1 MPNLNPILHFNS
13 QGDEVKN
20 LQSQLQKITG
30 VAISKTEVDAQ
41 TFGTETAM
49 AISEVQKKFNL
60 AVTGVA
66 DENTLQK
73 IGEVFNG
80 INQRS
85 VAGTIQLDNG
95 LPASGLKIV
104 VVDKSFDGQEKVLG
118 EALLDTNGK
127 YQIDYTQE
135 MLGLGKNQ
143 ADLELRVVDTNN
155 LSKVV
160 ATSATVFNAVNDA
173 GISLTIP
180 TDAVPQPSEFAQIT
194 ADLKKELGT
203 TALKDLVETTDRHDI
218 SFLANKTGWDAR
230 MVAMVVQ
237 SEKESANTGLNSD
250 YYYALYRAGM
260 PLDSAALHQT
270 NNETVAQT
278 WQTAIDA
285 KIITG
290 NPDSVQSNKDKFATA
305 SLPYYLENN
314 PTLGVSKFK
323 DILSIS
329 LGNDENKQRDFAQMY
344 YEHQGE
350 MADFWTK
357 AETIFGTETV
367 KNIRLDGQLG
377 FLTLNNAPLIQS
389 LRTNGMIANTPL
401 DLVKKGFYENKGW
414 DNALSS
420 AAIPADIQGANDA
433 EKKSNYASLMS
444 NQLRLAYPTEV
455 LAHQIE
461 TGVLTPKSEDA
472 TVKTNVVNFFYN
484 QEKKFVIGR
493 DTVKS
498 YQATHGDTGLTP
510 EEESEVNRT
519 IALYQTSASD
529 KAMQVLAKQKLD
541 AAHLIVQYTEEEFIV
556 MFRGIYKSI
565 FENDGVTDQDIDL
578 LAHLTY
584 IKAHSINSVVLNFT
598 TSAIKEGNAPPLIG
612 ANGVKDPIAEGIK
625 GSVSME
631 KLFGSLD
638 FADCNQCESI
648 FSPSAYL
655 VDILKFL
662 DLKKYDR
669 NGLEV
674 LPKTYKQENPLDV
687 LLNRRP
693 DIEHLDLT
701 CENTNTVLPYIDIVN
716 EILEYWVVKNADIA
730 PEIAFLHLK
739 DFEGHNIFEGDS
751 TEDLLANPL
760 YIDQTVYDTILSTAI
775 YPTNLP
781 FNYPLTSLRAY
792 YNALK
797 SPLADTMEIIQKD
810 KEIAD
815 SWKDIYM
822 EQLGISPQE
831 YSILTDNTAHKN
843 PTLFGEDPV
852 LTIQQLNDTIGNART
867 FTRKMEIAYIDLV
880 RLLKTKYINPA
891 AALIPKLEALQTPIK
906 SQVKE
911 NKYPDFANIQN
922 LISGSIQF
930 GDLTLPTNLR
940 LEDFEGNV
948 ENWLRN
954 NGESILGLI
963 LLTGKGDDFGNLTL
977 QYADPDPSKSAIKE
991 DDFLRFYR
999 FIRIWK
1005 KIGWS
1010 IEDTDAIFSIL
1021 YKAENKKVDGDND
1034 AQILEKLDKGTKD
1047 ILLKIAQLKQIQSLL
1062 KPTGKNI
1069 VEQLLCLWGNI
1080 NTFGSKNLYE
1090 RFFLNATILR
1100 NDSVFKANGQGEVLT
1115 DNTQKL
1121 ESHKTSII
1129 AAFNIKADELD
1140 FILSG
1145 KILKSDDVLNIENL
1159 SIIYRH
1165 AFLARSL
1172 KMKVSELVSLI
1183 DLSGLN
1189 PFDPLQDGIP
1199 TTPTTLKFIE
1209 LAQKLNVGGIK
1220 ISTLEYWLLNQDST
1234 GKMLPNDKVAE
1245 DLLRTLKTALN
1256 KIDPIH
1262 IFPNPNEEEAV
1273 FQAKVKEMM
1282 GLIYGS
1288 SVVEQFFSI
1297 GNIRNQTFTA
1307 TYSQKTEILD
1317 GTLPGLTYDQFKKT
1331 LSFKGQMDDAKKSA
1345 LEDAADRVVDAD
1357 FDKIKFKEALKFIFE
1372 QPKKQYEKFIG
1383 SYPMFKPYIDNFQK
1397 PILPDEEAQ
1406 KGFIS
1411 SIYHNLADNILPSFI
1426 ARQKTE
1432 TVKQLVANS
1441 IGLAQPMADLLFE
1454 NSEIINLEE
1463 KKGLVSHFEN
1473 IQDDIGLTA
1482 PTDKKTFY
1490 FEVPQNDEYN
1500 FYVEIDTT
1508 CKITLSF
1515 IDGINPN
1522 FGGDDSNFIN
1532 QSPIPLQ
1539 AGKLLKFD
1547 VLFNSNTSKLKIKWS
1562 SREIAKIEIPNAV
1575 LYDESNVTQAKEAYL
1590 KLWKANQLI
1599 SLFNLN
1605 EQELAFLAISSPYQI
1620 NTKSFFNQLVVND
1633 SIITAETNFF
1643 VSSLIPKLL
1652 ALNTFKKKYRLTG
1665 ESVVNLM
1672 ESPDFSDKTG
1682 LGITQLLGWQKA
1694 QKVDIMTYLGFENA
1708 QLKDIINWLKLH
1720 DFVELSQKTGLSINQ
1735 LIAWTN
1741 VSPTTQTI
1749 IAVKNTLCSLYD
1761 SQGWLDTLKPINDTI
1776 RAQQRDALVAF
1787 TLQKMSTHDG
1797 TKHIDTPSKLFEFFL
1812 IDVEMGTC
1820 MGTSRIRQAISAVQ
1834 LFVQRCLMNL
1844 ENDILP
1850 ESIKSKQWEWMK
1862 RYRVWEANRRIFIY
1876 PENWLE
1882 PELRDNKSFF
1892 FRDLEG
1898 ELLQAD
1904 ITDEMAEKALYGYLE
1919 KLDGIAKLEIVGMYL
1934 EEQDPNK
1941 QTDDVLHVIGRTNG
1955 MSRKY
1960 YYRRFEYGFWT
1971 PWEHI
1976 NLDIEDTPVL
1986 PVIWKNRL
1994 FLFWLNVIVKGQD
2007 GQPLNIKDGKAENLT
2022 SLQALVTVEINL
2034 SWSEYYKGKWQPRK
2048 TSDYNESIKITN
2060 QNRNDFN
2067 REDHKLY
2074 SQIGKDGELEI
2085 SVSPMIAHFIG
2096 SFTLFNTHSNPIC
2109 LSTKFDKGLYKEQ
2122 RNLSTMN
2129 RGLKMGYFIPT
2140 ENGDSTPIKT
2150 IYNHNILNTINNGKV
2165 TELHHELQGSKIE
2178 APFFVEDRQH
2188 TFFVDIHEDVKLITK
2203 WELIGVYVPPIR
2215 TKPDFIPPLIV
2226 ELPPKRIPKFD
2237 NPGIVE
2243 RVNPVRELSNVG
2255 NVSIDG
2261 INFGRLGST
2270 TFESAQNAQVA
2281 NVLNLSLNR

>member
-1 MPNLNPILHFNS
+1 MPDLTKMLHFNS

-30 VAISKTEVDAQ
+30 VAISKTEIDAQ

-66 DENTLQK
+66 DEGTLQK

-104 VVDKSFDGQEKVLG
+104 VVDKSFGGQEKVLG
-118 EALLDTNGK
+118 EASLDANGK

-143 ADLELRVVDTNN
+143 ADLEIRVIDTNN

-160 ATSATVFNAVNDA
+160 ATSATVFNAVKDA

-237 SEKESANTGLNSD
+237 AEKESANTGLSSD

-285 KIITG
+285 KIIAG
-290 NPDSVQSNKDKFATA
+290 NSTSVQLNKDKFAAA
-305 SLPYYLENN
+305 SLPYYLDNN

-329 LGNDENKQRDFAQMY
+329 LDNDDAKQKAFAQMY

-357 AETIFGTETV
+357 AETTFGAETV
-367 KNIRLDGQLG
+367 KNIRLDGQLS

-389 LRTNGMIANTPL
+389 LRTNGMVADTPL

-414 DNALSS
+414 DNALTS
-420 AAIPADIQGANDA
+420 AIIPADIQGANDA

-461 TGVLTPKSEDA
+461 TGILTPKSDNP

-498 YQATHGDTGLTP
+498 YKAIHGEASIT
-510 EEESEVNRT
+510 EEVESEVNRT

-529 KAMQVLAKQKLD
+529 KAIQVLAKQKLD
-541 AAHLIVQYTEEEFIV
+541 AAHLIVQYTEEEFVV
-556 MFRGIYKSI
+556 MFRGVYKSI
-565 FENDGVTDQDIDL
+565 FGNDGVSDQDIDL

-584 IKAHSINSVVLNFT
+584 IKAHSISSVVLNFT
-598 TSAIKEGNAPPLIG
+598 TSAIKEGNALPLMG
-612 ANGVKDPIAEGIK
+612 ANGVKDPIADSIRD
-625 GSVSME
+625 SVSMRE
-631 KLFGSLD
+631 LFKSLD

-669 NGLEV
+669 KGEEV
-674 LPKTYKQENPLDV
+674 FPATYKKRNPLDV
-687 LLNRRP
+687 LLERRP

-716 EILEYWVVKNADIA
+716 EILEFWVVKNADIA
-730 PEIAFLHLK
+730 PEIAFPHLK

-760 YIDQTVYDTILSTAI
+760 YIDQKVYDTILSTAI

-797 SPLADTMEIIQKD
+797 SPLAETMEIIQKD
-810 KEIAD
+810 KESAA

-831 YSILTDNTAHKN
+831 YSILTDNTAHKT
-843 PTLFGEDPV
+843 PALFGEDPI

-867 FTRKMEIAYIDLV
+867 FTRKMEISYTDLV

-906 SQVKE
+906 AQVKE

-930 GDLTLPTNLR
+930 SDLTLPTNIQ
-940 LEDFEGNV
+940 LEDFEGDV

-977 QYADPDPSKSAIKE
+977 QYANPLPSKSAIKE

-1010 IEDTDAIFSIL
+1010 IEDTDTIFSIL
-1021 YKAENKKVDGDND
+1021 DKPENKKAVGDSD

-1062 KPTGKNI
+1062 RPTGKNI
-1069 VEQLLCLWGNI
+1069 IEQLLCLWGNI

-1115 DNTQKL
+1115 DSTQKL
-1121 ESHKTSII
+1121 ESHKTSIM
-1129 AAFNIKADELD
+1129 AAFNIKADDLD

-1159 SIIYRH
+1159 SVIYRH
-1165 AFLARSL
+1165 SFLARSL
-1172 KMKVSELVSLI
+1172 KMKVIELVSLI

-1189 PFDPLQDGIP
+1189 PFEPLEDGF
-1199 TTPTTLKFIE
+1199 PTTLKFIE
-1209 LAQKLNVGGIK
+1209 LAQKLNEGGIK

-1234 GKMLPNDKVAE
+1234 GKLLPNDKVVE

-1256 KIDPIH
+1256 KIDPTS
-1262 IFPNPNEEEAV
+1262 IFPNPNEEEAI

-1297 GNIRNQTFTA
+1297 GNVRNQTFTA

-1317 GTLPGLTYDQFKKT
+1317 GTLTGLTYDQFKKT

-1345 LEDAADRVVDAD
+1345 LEGAADGIVDAD

-1383 SYPMFKPYIDNFQK
+1383 SFPMFKPYIDNFQK

-1406 KGFIS
+1406 KSFIS
-1411 SIYHNLADNILPSFI
+1411 SIYHNLADNILPSVI
-1426 ARQKTE
+1426 AKQKTE
-1432 TVKQLVANS
+1432 TIKQLVGDS
-1441 IGLAQPMADLLFE
+1441 IGLTQPVADILFE
-1454 NSEIINLEE
+1454 KAEIISLRDS
-1463 KKGLVSHFEN
+1463 KSIVSNFEN
-1473 IQDDIGLTA
+1473 LLSEVGLKSLS
-1482 PTDKKTFY
+1482 DKKTFY
-1490 FEVPQNDEYN
+1490 FEVPQNDDYN
-1500 FYVEIDTT
+1500 FYVEIGCD
-1508 CKITLSF
+1508 
-1515 IDGINPN
+1515 
-1522 FGGDDSNFIN
+1522 
-1532 QSPIPLQ
+1532 
-1539 AGKLLKFD
+1539 
-1547 VLFNSNTSKLKIKWS
+1547 
-1562 SREIAKIEIPNAV
+1562 
-1575 LYDESNVTQAKEAYL
+1575 
-1590 KLWKANQLI
+1590 
-1599 SLFNLN
+1599 FNL
-1605 EQELAFLAISSPYQI
+1605 
-1620 NTKSFFNQLVVND
+1620 
-1633 SIITAETNFF
+1633 
-1643 VSSLIPKLL
+1643 
-1652 ALNTFKKKYRLTG
+1652 
-1665 ESVVNLM
+1665 
-1672 ESPDFSDKTG
+1672 
-1682 LGITQLLGWQKA
+1682 
-1694 QKVDIMTYLGFENA
+1694 
-1708 QLKDIINWLKLH
+1708 
-1720 DFVELSQKTGLSINQ
+1720 
-1735 LIAWTN
+1735 
-1741 VSPTTQTI
+1741 
-1749 IAVKNTLCSLYD
+1749 
-1761 SQGWLDTLKPINDTI
+1761 
-1776 RAQQRDALVAF
+1776 
-1787 TLQKMSTHDG
+1787 
-1797 TKHIDTPSKLFEFFL
+1797 
-1812 IDVEMGTC
+1812 
-1820 MGTSRIRQAISAVQ
+1820 
-1834 LFVQRCLMNL
+1834 
-1844 ENDILP
+1844 
-1850 ESIKSKQWEWMK
+1850 
-1862 RYRVWEANRRIFIY
+1862 
-1876 PENWLE
+1876 
-1882 PELRDNKSFF
+1882 
-1892 FRDLEG
+1892 
-1898 ELLQAD
+1898 
-1904 ITDEMAEKALYGYLE
+1904 
-1919 KLDGIAKLEIVGMYL
+1919 MY
-1934 EEQDPNK
+1934 
-1941 QTDDVLHVIGRTNG
+1941 
-1955 MSRKY
+1955 
-1960 YYRRFEYGFWT
+1960 
-1971 PWEHI
+1971 
-1976 NLDIEDTPVL
+1976 
-1986 PVIWKNRL
+1986 
-1994 FLFWLNVIVKGQD
+1994 
-2007 GQPLNIKDGKAENLT
+2007 
-2022 SLQALVTVEINL
+2022 
-2034 SWSEYYKGKWQPRK
+2034 
-2048 TSDYNESIKITN
+2048 
-2060 QNRNDFN
+2060 
-2067 REDHKLY
+2067 
-2074 SQIGKDGELEI
+2074 
-2085 SVSPMIAHFIG
+2085 
-2096 SFTLFNTHSNPIC
+2096 
-2109 LSTKFDKGLYKEQ
+2109 
-2122 RNLSTMN
+2122 
-2129 RGLKMGYFIPT
+2129 
-2140 ENGDSTPIKT
+2140 
-2150 IYNHNILNTINNGKV
+2150 
-2165 TELHHELQGSKIE
+2165 
-2178 APFFVEDRQH
+2178 
-2188 TFFVDIHEDVKLITK
+2188 
-2203 WELIGVYVPPIR
+2203 
-2215 TKPDFIPPLIV
+2215 
-2226 ELPPKRIPKFD
+2226 
-2237 NPGIVE
+2237 
-2243 RVNPVRELSNVG
+2243 
-2255 NVSIDG
+2255 
-2261 INFGRLGST
+2261 
-2270 TFESAQNAQVA
+2270 
-2281 NVLNLSLNR
+2281 

>member
-1 MPNLNPILHFNS
+1 MPNLSPILHFNS

-30 VAISKTEVDAQ
+30 VAISKTEIDAQ

-66 DENTLQK
+66 DEGTLQK

-85 VAGTIQLDNG
+85 VAGSIQLDNG

-104 VVDKSFDGQEKVLG
+104 VVDKSFGGQEKVLG
-118 EALLDTNGK
+118 EASLDANGK

-143 ADLELRVVDTNN
+143 ADLELRVVDTSN

-160 ATSATVFNAVNDA
+160 ATSATVFNAVKDA

-237 SEKESANTGLNSD
+237 AEKEGANTGLSSD

-285 KIITG
+285 KIIAG
-290 NPDSVQSNKDKFATA
+290 NSTSVQLNKDKFAAA
-305 SLPYYLENN
+305 SLPYYLDNN

-329 LGNDENKQRDFAQMY
+329 LGNDDAKQKAFAQMY

-357 AETIFGTETV
+357 AETTFGTKTV

-389 LRTNGMIANTPL
+389 LRTNDLHDIDFPSPI

-420 AAIPADIQGANDA
+420 ATIPADIQGANDV

-461 TGVLTPKSEDA
+461 TGILTPKSDNP

-498 YQATHGDTGLTP
+498 YKETYGDTGLST
-510 EEESEVNRT
+510 EEESEINRT

-541 AAHLIVQYTEEEFIV
+541 AAHLIVQYTEEEFVV
-556 MFRGIYKSI
+556 MFRGVYKSI
-565 FENDGVTDQDIDL
+565 FGNDGVSDQDIDL

-584 IKAHSINSVVLNFT
+584 IKAHSINSVILNFT

-612 ANGVKDPIAEGIK
+612 ANGVQDPIAEGIR

-674 LPKTYKQENPLDV
+674 LPKTYEQENPLDV

-716 EILEYWVVKNADIA
+716 EILEYWVVKNAGID
-730 PEIAFLHLK
+730 PEIAFPHLK
-739 DFEGHNIFEGDS
+739 DFEGHNILEGDS

-760 YIDQTVYDTILSTAI
+760 YIEQKVYDTILSMAI

-797 SPLADTMEIIQKD
+797 SPLAETMEIIQKD
-810 KEIAD
+810 RSIAD

-831 YSILTDNTAHKN
+831 YNILTDNTVHKT
-843 PTLFGEDPV
+843 PELFGEDPTI
-852 LTIQQLNDTIGNART
+852 LTTIQQLNDTIGNARA
-867 FTRKMEIAYIDLV
+867 FTRKMEISYIDLV
-880 RLLKTKYINPA
+880 KLLKTKYINPA
-891 AALIPKLEALQTPIK
+891 AALIPKLEALQTPLK
-906 SQVKE
+906 AQKASE
-911 NKYPDFANIQN
+911 KYPNFINIQN
-922 LISGSIQF
+922 FISGGDIQF
-930 GDLTLPTNLR
+930 GDLTFPTNLR
-940 LEDFEGNV
+940 LEDFGGNI

-977 QYADPDPSKSAIKE
+977 QYANPDPAKSSIKE

-1021 YKAENKKVDGDND
+1021 YKPENKKADGDTD

-1062 KPTGKNI
+1062 RPTGKNI
-1069 VEQLLCLWGNI
+1069 VEQLLCIWGNI

-1115 DNTQKL
+1115 DGTQKL
-1121 ESHKTSII
+1121 GSHKTSIM

-1145 KILKSDDVLNIENL
+1145 KILKIDDVLNIENL

-1172 KMKVSELVSLI
+1172 KMKVSELVPLI
-1183 DLSGLN
+1183 ELSGLK
-1189 PFDPLQDGIP
+1189 PFEPLGDGVP
-1199 TTPTTLKFIE
+1199 STLKFIE
-1209 LAQKLNVGGIK
+1209 LAQKLNDGGIK
-1220 ISTLEYWLLNQDST
+1220 TSTLEYWLLNQDST
-1234 GKMLPNDKVAE
+1234 GKMLPNDKVVE
-1245 DLLRTLKTALN
+1245 DLLRSLKTALN
-1256 KIDPIH
+1256 KIDPTS
-1262 IFPNPNEEEAV
+1262 IFPKPDEEETV
-1273 FQAKVKEMM
+1273 FQTKVTEMM
-1282 GLIYGS
+1282 GLIYGAG
-1288 SVVEQFFSI
+1288 VVEQFFSI
-1297 GNIRNQTFTA
+1297 GNVRDQTFTA
-1307 TYSQKTEILD
+1307 TYSQTKEDFDSSLK
-1317 GTLPGLTYDQFKKT
+1317 GLTYDHFKKT
-1331 LSFKGQMDDAKKSA
+1331 LTFKALRLNKEELTIASRLIDDTKIDKAKFLVALDSFQKQ
-1345 LEDAADRVVDAD
+1345 ADT
-1357 FDKIKFKEALKFIFE
+1357 
-1372 QPKKQYEKFIG
+1372 QYNQFVS
-1383 SYPMFKPYIDNFQK
+1383 SYPQFKKYIDDFKKPLNPDPDKQK
-1397 PILPDEEAQ
+1397 KAVQ
-1406 KGFIS
+1406 A
-1411 SIYHNLADNILPSFI
+1411 IYVQLLTDILPSVI
-1426 ARQKTE
+1426 AKQKTE
-1432 TVKQLVANS
+1432 TVKQLVGDS

-1454 NSEIINLEE
+1454 NAEILNLEE
-1463 KKGLVSHFEN
+1463 GQNLISYFED
-1473 IQDDIGLTA
+1473 IQKVASLTS
-1482 PTDKKTFY
+1482 PINKKTFY
-1490 FEVPQNDEYN
+1490 FEVPQNDDYN

-1508 CKITLSF
+1508 CKIKSSV
-1515 IDGINPN
+1515 IDGINPT
-1522 FGGDDSNFIN
+1522 FGGDKGNFIN

-1539 AGKLLKFD
+1539 AGKLIKFD
-1547 VLFNSNTSKLKIKWS
+1547 VVFDSNTFKFKIKWS
-1562 SREIAKIEIPNAV
+1562 SRGIVNVEIPTSS
-1575 LYDESNVTQAKEAYL
+1575 LYDETVITNAKEAYL

-1605 EQELAFLAISSPYQI
+1605 EIEVEFLATSSPYLI
-1620 NTKSFFNQLVVND
+1620 NSKSFLNQL
-1633 SIITAETNFF
+1633 IINKPNTDKQRNEF
-1643 VSSLIPKLL
+1643 VSTLIPKLL

-1665 ESVVNLM
+1665 ESGVNLM
-1672 ESPDFSDKTG
+1672 KNSDFPDKTG

-1694 QKVDIMTYLGFENA
+1694 QKDEIMSYLVLDNKLDDIT
-1708 QLKDIINWLKLH
+1708 NWLRLH
-1720 DFVELSQKTGLSINQ
+1720 DFIELSHKTGLSIKQ
-1735 LIAWTN
+1735 LIDWTN
-1741 VSPTTQTI
+1741 ISPTTQTI
-1749 IAVKNTLCSLYD
+1749 IAVKDTLRSLYD
-1761 SQGWLDTLKPINDTI
+1761 TQGWLDTLKPINDTI

-1844 ENDILP
+1844 EKDILP
-1850 ESIKSKQWEWMK
+1850 ESIKLKQWEWMK

-1882 PELRDNKSFF
+1882 PELRDNKSSF

-1919 KLDGIAKLEIVGMYL
+1919 KLDGIAKLEIIGMYL

-1941 QTDDVLHVIGRTNG
+1941 RTDDVLHVIGRTNG

-1960 YYRRFEYGFWT
+1960 YYRRYEYGFWT
-1971 PWEHI
+1971 AWEHI
-1976 NLDIEDTPVL
+1976 NLDIEDTPIL
-1986 PVIWKNRL
+1986 PVIWRNRL

-2007 GQPLNIKDGKAENLT
+2007 GQALKVSDGKVGDITFEAKVN
-2022 SLQALVTVEINL
+2022 VEINL
-2034 SWSEYYKGKWQPRK
+2034 SWSEYYKEKWQPRK
-2048 TSDYNESIKITN
+2048 TSDYNDPIKLEGW
-2060 QNRNDFN
+2060 NRTDFN
-2067 REDHKLY
+2067 RDTLHIKSL
-2074 SQIGKDGELEI
+2074 IGDNQELNLTVLNSRIFE
-2085 SVSPMIAHFIG
+2085 
-2096 SFTLFNTHSNPIC
+2096 SFTLYNTHSNPVKNIAPNPQIQESRAIYFENEVMLFNYNKRD
-2109 LSTKFDKGLYKEQ
+2109 LSLLYNYHK
-2122 RNLSTMN
+2122 N
-2129 RGLKMGYFIPT
+2129 
-2140 ENGDSTPIKT
+2140 PIIASYKQS
-2150 IYNHNILNTINNGKV
+2150 ILNTIKNGKV

-2188 TFFVDIHEDVKLITK
+2188 TFFVDIKEKVDLITQ
-2203 WELIGVYVPPIR
+2203 WESIGVYVTPTR
-2215 TKPDFIPPLIV
+2215 TKPDVIPPLMV
-2226 ELPPKRIPKFD
+2226 ELPPKQKPIFD
-2237 NPGIVE
+2237 NPGVVE
-2243 RVNPVRELSNVG
+2243 RVNPVRELSNMG
-2255 NVSIDG
+2255 NVSMG
-2261 INFGRLGST
+2261 GVTFGRVGSLA
-2270 TFESAQNAQVA
+2270 FESAQNVQIA
-2281 NVLNLSLNR
+2281 NSLNLSLNR